1 MNAAQIPCDHI
12 VSAEALKSFIKE
24 IFHAADVAGDH
35 AETWADIL
43 VWANLRGM
51 DSHGVL
57 RVPRYIA
64 YMKNGNIHAQPNIKV
79 EKRAGAIAILD
90 SDWAPGPVAMSMA
103 MAVAIGRARECHVG
117 WCIVRNITHGGAI
130 GYYALQAARAGF
142 AGIVMTASRPMM
154 AYHGSKVPGASTNP
168 LAIAVPGGKH
178 APLLLDMSTS
188 TVSMGKIL
196 SAQDSGTPIPDGWGL
211 DADGH
216 NTNDANAV
224 KTLMPLG
231 GAKGSG
237 LSMMIEC
244 MVSLFASN
252 PLVEPNI
259 RPGADPTGY
268 RQNGLAAA
276 IDISAFT
283 DLDSYRDEVDQLA
296 KGLKALPKADGV
308 DEIYAP
314 GERGDA
320 VQADRSKNGIPL
332 PPGTWDRLKTE
343 ADKLGIAM
351 PKTL

>member
-1 MNAAQIPCDHI
+1 MSNDDRI
-12 VSAEALKSFIKE
+12 VSAEALKDFTK
-24 IFHAADVAGDH
+24 ALLRTADVSEEH

-64 YMKNGNIHAQPNIKV
+64 YMKNGNIHAKPDMKL

-90 SDWAPGPVAMSMA
+90 SDWAPGPVAMTRA
-103 MAVAIGRARECHVG
+103 MDEAIDRARECHVG

-130 GYYALQAARAGF
+130 GYYALQAAQAGF
-142 AGIVMTASRPMM
+142 AGIVITASRPMM
-154 AYHGSKVPGASTNP
+154 AYHGSKVAGASTNP
-168 LAIAVPGGKH
+168 LAIAVPGGEH
-178 APLLLDMSTS
+178 PPLVLDMSTA

-196 SAQDSGTPIPDGWGL
+196 AAQDSGTPIPDGWGI
-211 DADGH
+211 DAEGH

-224 KTLMPLG
+224 ATLMPLG

-259 RPGADPTGY
+259 RPGANPTGY

-283 DLDSYRDEVDQLA
+283 DLDTYRSEIDQLA
-296 KGLKALPKADGV
+296 EGLKALPKADGV

-320 VQADRSKNGIPL
+320 VLAERMKNGIPL
-332 PPGTWDRLKTE
+332 PPGTWDRLKAE

-351 PKTL
+351 PETR

>member
-1 MNAAQIPCDHI
+1 MSDTDHI
-12 VSAEALKSFIKE
+12 VSADGLKAFAKS
-24 IFHAADVAGDH
+24 IFTTCGVAEDH
-35 AETWADIL
+35 ADTWSDIL

-57 RVPRYIA
+57 RIPRYIA
-64 YMKNGNIHAQPNIKV
+64 YMANGNIRSQPDIRV
-79 EKRAGAIAILD
+79 EKREGAIAIMD

-103 MAVAIGRARECHVG
+103 MDEAIGRARECHVG

-142 AGIVMTASRPMM
+142 AGIVITASRPMM
-154 AYHGSKVPGASTNP
+154 AYYGARVAGASTNP
-168 LAIAVPGGKH
+168 LAIAVPGGEH
-178 APLLLDMSTS
+178 PPLLLDMSTA
-188 TVSMGKIL
+188 TASMGKIL
-196 SAQDSGTPIPDGWGL
+196 AAQDSGAPIPDGWGI

-216 NTNDANAV
+216 TTNDAKNVA
-224 KTLMPLG
+224 TLMPLG

-244 MVSLFASN
+244 MVSLFANN

-259 RPGADPTGY
+259 RPGANPTGY

-283 DLDSYRDEVDQLA
+283 DLDNYREEIDKLA
-296 KGLKALPKADGV
+296 KGLKALPRADGV
-308 DEIYAP
+308 EEIYAP

-320 VQADRSKNGIPL
+320 ILAERSANGIPL
-332 PPGTWDRLKTE
+332 PPVTWDRLKAE
-343 ADKLGIAM
+343 ADKLGLDM
-351 PKTL
+351 PATL